1 MFEKV
6 LVCLDRSAEAEEILP
21 LIYGEAR
28 HFSKIVL
35 LSVLHI
41 PGFQLP
47 VGVPGESAGNIQT
60 NKMLND
66 FKKAQE
72 ETPAYLEAKA
82 APLKEKGCDVET
94 AVLQG
99 VPARIIVDYIK
110 ENNVTLLAIA
120 THGHSGF
127 REIAM
132 GSTAEY
138 LLRNAGI
145 PVMLVTPVK
154 RAKGKR

>member
-6 LVCLDRSAEAEEILP
+6 LVCLDRSPEAEAILP
-21 LIYGEAR
+21 FIYGEAG
-28 HFSKIVL
+28 HFSQIIL
-35 LSVLHI
+35 LSVLQL

-47 VGVPGESAGNIQT
+47 VGVPGEATGNVQT
-60 NKMLND
+60 GKMLKD

-72 ETPAYLEAKA
+72 ETPIYLEAKA

-94 AVLQG
+94 VVLQG
-99 VPARIIVDYIK
+99 VPARTIVDYIK

-132 GSTAEY
+132 GSTAEF

-145 PVMLVTPVK
+145 PVMLVTPAK
-154 RAKGKR
+154 RKKGK